1 MVSSP
6 KLSKYFYE
14 YQRLD
19 GRLNPQ
25 PPKTS
30 AAAKPASQ
38 SNASNH
44 HPSDMPRRTGT
55 PPGIR
60 PNRLTEAQ
68 RKTLLG
74 LLETNEP
81 AEARR
86 LFIDAGH
93 GTVSMPTVLKYA
105 RGQHPSLG

>member
-1 MVSSP
+1 M
-6 KLSKYFYE
+6 
-14 YQRLD
+14 
-19 GRLNPQ
+19 
-25 PPKTS
+25 
-30 AAAKPASQ
+30 
-38 SNASNH
+38 
-44 HPSDMPRRTGT
+44 
-55 PPGIR
+55 
-60 PNRLTEAQ
+60 TEAQ